1 MNKEEID
8 ALAIKICKDFK
19 SVTMTK
25 REFVNALGCEKRTS
39 GNVNYINE
47 WLSLHNLITTPN
59 YLEGGIDDEMDLEF
73 QYKIKP
79 NGFKIYH
86 LHIDKYK
93 NLEEFDIDFYNTEL
107 YCCFIGLN
115 GSGKSN
121 VLEAISAIYY
131 SLYHIATLKDGIKKY
146 PCEFSYSI
154 KYVMNGYFY
163 DIRNGVLKDGRK
175 ITIEMLP
182 KNIIMSYSGEDTR
195 LWKRFYKPVYER
207 YCSRMTALQGFTP
220 PFMFYIS
227 KYEWSIALLTLLYSE
242 DVDINKFVSSLLRT
256 NKCEIS
262 FDYNTSNIKKWEGTN
277 DVEALIEKLRENSI
291 YSIDSFRSLIN
302 DISFIDQ
309 ASTLFYYLYKLST
322 ESENQVIKKINISFA
337 ENGTVDDLSEGEK
350 KLIITN
356 TVIHI
361 LSTNESLCL
370 FDEPDSHI
378 HVGRKEELGELF
390 NKTNNRYSIVTT
402 HSPIFLRKIKDE
414 NVRPLKDGHLE
425 SKEKL
430 QQIKE
435 LSCGLINYFEGTL
448 LLNSNNPL
456 ILVEGIGDVNY
467 IKRAIELLVESHS
480 NYSNISW
487 DFLFMGGAGENAK
500 QYIDKLH
507 PYINPERQVVVVFDR
522 DESGALAMKRL
533 GGKGGRED
541 FRTRKKGNWYFLMLP
556 KTPEHTEIDFTIED
570 YFSVNLKKSIAKQKI
585 EESNGFFNKLP
596 KDLRQNVK
604 DTLGNKLNDYT
615 PEEMAGFSL
624 LIDKILCIIE
634 GKELDIEEL

>member
-1 MNKEEID
+1 MIMATTGFWGISIILRRWISY
-8 ALAIKICKDFK
+8 ALYKLLKM
-19 SVTMTK
+19 S
-25 REFVNALGCEKRTS
+25 N
-39 GNVNYINE
+39 
-47 WLSLHNLITTPN
+47 LSL
-59 YLEGGIDDEMDLEF
+59 
-73 QYKIKP
+73 
-79 NGFKIYH
+79 
-86 LHIDKYK
+86 
-93 NLEEFDIDFYNTEL
+93 
-107 YCCFIGLN
+107 
-115 GSGKSN
+115 
-121 VLEAISAIYY
+121 
-131 SLYHIATLKDGIKKY
+131 
-146 PCEFSYSI
+146 
-154 KYVMNGYFY
+154 
-163 DIRNGVLKDGRK
+163 
-175 ITIEMLP
+175 
-182 KNIIMSYSGEDTR
+182 
-195 LWKRFYKPVYER
+195 
-207 YCSRMTALQGFTP
+207 
-220 PFMFYIS
+220 
-227 KYEWSIALLTLLYSE
+227 
-242 DVDINKFVSSLLRT
+242 FVSSYVHFT
-256 NKCEIS
+256 HKTTFFEYTFYTPYDHTQIS
-262 FDYNTSNIKKWEGTN
+262 YIFWQ
-277 DVEALIEKLRENSI
+277 SI
-291 YSIDSFRSLIN
+291 YN
-302 DISFIDQ
+302 
-309 ASTLFYYLYKLST
+309 YLY
-322 ESENQVIKKINISFA
+322 A
-337 ENGTVDDLSEGEK
+337 
-350 KLIITN
+350 
-356 TVIHI
+356 
-361 LSTNESLCL
+361 
-370 FDEPDSHI
+370 
-378 HVGRKEELGELF
+378 
-390 NKTNNRYSIVTT
+390 NNRYSIVTT

-414 NVRPLKDGHLE
+414 NVRPLKDGHLD

-507 PYINPERQVVVVFDR
+507 PYINPDRQVVVVFDR